1 MFFGYLIKTDLKNI
15 EKQFKLEKNM
25 IQLIK
30 DSVAKAMEYSQYNAL
45 FAELVAAGKTTGEE
59 TQEKIDYTKLNY
71 SRTKRLDKTAKISEA
86 AKAVFKNIANK
97 QIWLVI
103 SEPWC
108 GDAAQ
113 SLPFLNKLAELSDYI
128 ELKIVLRDDNLELMD
143 QYLTNG
149 GRSIPKLIILDED
162 LNEIQQWGPRSEAA
176 TKLVTDYLAEH
187 GKVDDT
193 LKENLQVWYN
203 QDKGVSIVNDLLKV
217 VEMEKA

>member
-1 MFFGYLIKTDLKNI
+1 
-15 EKQFKLEKNM
+15 M

-30 DSVAKAMEYSQYNAL
+30 DSVAKAMDYSQYNAL

-86 AKAVFKNIANK
+86 AKAVFKNIENK

-113 SLPFLNKLAELSDYI
+113 SLPFLNKLAELSENI